1 MPKLSD
7 TMEEGTVLQW
17 LKADGDPVAKGEQ
30 IVEVETDKANMM
42 VEAPEAGILSIIAVE
57 GQSLPVGA
65 PIAAIGDAG
74 ALPAAPETAADAE
87 EQTNIPVG
95 DDGTGREIGL
105 EIGGRP
111 AAGSGEAAGAGDDGE
126 WGADAGEGERAGAA
140 REGEWDAAPES
151 PVLAEPASPPRE
163 RETGGRTK
171 SSPLARRLAA
181 EMGVDLQMVRGTG
194 PDGRIVRAD
203 IDAAARGDA
212 GARRAAAPPPAA
224 PAPTP
229 PPPPRPAPAAPTAAP
244 ATIAPGERV
253 PLTRLQKTIARRMV
267 ESATQAPHFY
277 LQRDIDVTDA
287 IALRRTLVDA
297 APEGEGPSLNDL
309 IVRAVAL
316 AAAER
321 PDAMAQ
327 FDGDAL
333 VIPSGVHVGVAVAVE
348 RGLLVPVVRDT
359 ATKGIARIAADV
371 RDLVK
376 RCRDGSIA
384 AAELEGSTISV
395 SNLGMFGVDRFS
407 AVVNPPEAA
416 ILAVGR
422 ATPKPVVR
430 DGQIVVRD
438 VMTLT
443 LSVDHRALY
452 GADAATFLGRVAEFL
467 ERPGAL
473 VL

>member
-1 MPKLSD
+1 MGFFLMPKLSD

-17 LKADGDPVAKGEQ
+17 LKADGDAVSKGEQ
-30 IVEVETDKANMM
+30 IVEIETDKANMM
-42 VEAPEAGILSIIAVE
+42 VEAPEAGILSIIAAE
-57 GQSLPVGA
+57 GDSLPVGA
-65 PIAAIGDAG
+65 PIAAIGEAG
-74 ALPAAPETAADAE
+74 SSPAPSPSAAAPEEAPGQAVAEQVVTDKDAPE
-87 EQTNIPVG
+87 EAPEQTNIPVG
-95 DDGTGREIGL
+95 DDGTGGEIGL
-105 EIGGRP
+105 EI
-111 AAGSGEAAGAGDDGE
+111 ASSGEWAAPPAPEPTPVASAAAPPSPPPAPAEGT
-126 WGADAGEGERAGAA
+126 GER
-140 REGEWDAAPES
+140 
-151 PVLAEPASPPRE
+151 V
-163 RETGGRTK
+163 K
-171 SSPLARRLAA
+171 SSPLARKLAA
-181 EMGVDLQMVRGTG
+181 EMGVDITLVRGTG
-194 PDGRIVRAD
+194 PDGRVVRAD
-203 IDAAARGDA
+203 IEAAARGEG
-212 GARRAAAPPPAA
+212 GAQRSAPTA

-229 PPPPRPAPAAPTAAP
+229 AAALPATPAAESPSTG
-244 ATIAPGERV
+244 TLAPGERV

-267 ESATQAPHFY
+267 ESTTQAPHFY

-287 IALRRTLVDA
+287 MVLRRTLVDA

-309 IVRAVAL
+309 IIRAVAL

-333 VIPSGVHVGVAVAVE
+333 VIPSGVHVGVAVAVD
-348 RGLLVPVVRDT
+348 RGLLVPVVRDA
-359 ATKGIARIAADV
+359 ATKGVARIAAEV

-376 RCRDGSIA
+376 RSRDGSVT

-395 SNLGMFGVDRFS
+395 SNLGMFGIDRFS

-430 DGQIVVRD
+430 DGEIVVRD
-438 VMTLT
+438 VLTVT

-452 GADAATFLGRVAEFL
+452 GADAATFLARVAELL

>member
-7 TMEEGTVLQW
+7 TMEEGTILQW
-17 LKADGDPVAKGEQ
+17 LKADGDLVAKGEQ

-42 VEAPEAGILSIIAVE
+42 VEAPEAGVLSIIAVE

-74 ALPAAPETAADAE
+74 ALPAASETHAAAGTE

-105 EIGGRP
+105 AIG
-111 AAGSGEAAGAGDDGE
+111 GEAAGAGDDGE
-126 WGADAGEGERAGAA
+126 WGAGAGEGERVEAA
-140 REGEWDAAPES
+140 REGERDAAPE
-151 PVLAEPASPPRE
+151 PAALAEPASPLRE
-163 RETGGRTK
+163 RETGARMK

-194 PDGRIVRAD
+194 PDGRIVRTD
-203 IDAAARGDA
+203 IEAAARGDA
-212 GARRAAAPPPAA
+212 GARRAAVPPPAA

-229 PPPPRPAPAAPTAAP
+229 PPPAAPVAPTAAP
-244 ATIAPGERV
+244 AAIAPGQRV

-267 ESATQAPHFY
+267 ESTTQAPHFY

-287 IALRRTLVDA
+287 IGLRRTLVDA

-333 VIPSGVHVGVAVAVE
+333 VIPGGVHVGVAVAVE
-348 RGLLVPVVRDT
+348 RGLLVPVVRDA

-395 SNLGMFGVDRFS
+395 SNLGMFGIDRFS

-430 DGQIVVRD
+430 DGEIVVRD

-452 GADAATFLGRVAEFL
+452 GADAATFLGRVAELL

>member
-7 TMEEGTVLQW
+7 TMEEGTILQW

-42 VEAPEAGILSIIAVE
+42 VEAPEAGVLSIIAVE

-74 ALPAAPETAADAE
+74 ALPAASETHATAGAE

-105 EIGGRP
+105 EIGG
-111 AAGSGEAAGAGDDGE
+111 EAAGAGDGGE
-126 WGADAGEGERAGAA
+126 WGAGAGEE
-140 REGEWDAAPES
+140 EWSAAPEPAALAEPAALS
-151 PVLAEPASPPRE
+151 EPAALAEPASPPRE
-163 RETGGRTK
+163 RETGARMK

-194 PDGRIVRAD
+194 PDGRIVRTD
-203 IDAAARGDA
+203 IEAAARGDA
-212 GARRAAAPPPAA
+212 GARRAAVPPPAA

-229 PPPPRPAPAAPTAAP
+229 PPPAAPVAPTAAP
-244 ATIAPGERV
+244 AAVAPGRRV

-267 ESATQAPHFY
+267 ESTTQAPHFY

-287 IALRRTLVDA
+287 IGLRRTLVDA

-333 VIPSGVHVGVAVAVE
+333 VIPGGVHVGVAVAVE
-348 RGLLVPVVRDT
+348 RGLLVPVVRDA

-371 RDLVK
+371 RDLVR

-395 SNLGMFGVDRFS
+395 SNLGMFGIDRFS

-430 DGQIVVRD
+430 DGGIVVRD

-452 GADAATFLGRVAEFL
+452 GADAATFLARVAELL

>member
-1 MPKLSD
+1 MGFFLMPKLSD
-7 TMEEGTVLQW
+7 TMEEGTVLRW
-17 LKADGDPVAKGEQ
+17 LKADGDAVAKGEQ

-42 VEAPEAGILSIIAVE
+42 VEAPEAGVLSIIAAE
-57 GQSLPVGA
+57 GDSLPVGA
-65 PIAAIGDAG
+65 PMAAIGESG
-74 ALPAAPETAADAE
+74 AAPPAPPAPETIPGEAP

-95 DDGTGREIGL
+95 DDGTGSEIGL
-105 EIGGRP
+105 EVTAS
-111 AAGSGEAAGAGDDGE
+111 AAPDHGE
-126 WGADAGEGERAGAA
+126 WAVPPPAPTPTPAPVAAAPAPPLSPSPPAIPTSGGER
-140 REGEWDAAPES
+140 
-151 PVLAEPASPPRE
+151 V
-163 RETGGRTK
+163 K
-171 SSPLARRLAA
+171 SSPLARKLAA
-181 EMGVDLQMVRGTG
+181 EMDVDLALVRGTG
-194 PDGRIVRAD
+194 PDGRVVRAD
-203 IDAAARGDA
+203 IEAAARGES
-212 GARRAAAPPPAA
+212 GATRSSPIPATPA

-229 PPPPRPAPAAPTAAP
+229 STPAPPI
-244 ATIAPGERV
+244 ATPGERV

-267 ESATQAPHFY
+267 ESTTQAPHFY

-287 IALRRTLVDA
+287 VALRRTLVDA

-309 IVRAVAL
+309 IIRAVAL

-333 VIPSGVHVGVAVAVE
+333 VIPSGVHVGVAVAVD
-348 RGLLVPVVRDT
+348 RGLLVPVVRDA
-359 ATKGIARIAADV
+359 ATKGVARIAGDV

-384 AAELEGSTISV
+384 ATELEGSTITV

-430 DGQIVVRD
+430 DGEIVVRD
-438 VMTLT
+438 ILTVT

-452 GADAATFLGRVAEFL
+452 GADAATFLARLAELL

>member
-17 LKADGDPVAKGEQ
+17 LKADGDLVAKGEQ

-42 VEAPEAGILSIIAVE
+42 VEAPEAGVLSIIAVE

-74 ALPAAPETAADAE
+74 ALPAASETGAAASAE

-105 EIGGRP
+105 EIGGR
-111 AAGSGEAAGAGDDGE
+111 AAGGGGEAAGAGDDGE
-126 WGADAGEGERAGAA
+126 RGADAGEGEWAGAA
-140 REGEWDAAPES
+140 HEGEWDAAPE
-151 PVLAEPASPPRE
+151 PPALAEPASPPRE
-163 RETGGRTK
+163 RETDARMK

-194 PDGRIVRAD
+194 PDGRIVRTD
-203 IDAAARGDA
+203 IEAAARGDA

-229 PPPPRPAPAAPTAAP
+229 PPPAAPVAPTAAP
-244 ATIAPGERV
+244 AAVAPGERV

-297 APEGEGPSLNDL
+297 APEG
-309 IVRAVAL
+309 R
-316 AAAER
+316 
-321 PDAMAQ
+321 
-327 FDGDAL
+327 
-333 VIPSGVHVGVAVAVE
+333 
-348 RGLLVPVVRDT
+348 
-359 ATKGIARIAADV
+359 
-371 RDLVK
+371 
-376 RCRDGSIA
+376 
-384 AAELEGSTISV
+384 
-395 SNLGMFGVDRFS
+395 
-407 AVVNPPEAA
+407 
-416 ILAVGR
+416 GR
-422 ATPKPVVR
+422 AST
-430 DGQIVVRD
+430 
-438 VMTLT
+438 T
-443 LSVDHRALY
+443 SSC
-452 GADAATFLGRVAEFL
+452 GRWPWPPPSARTRWRSSTAMRSSS
-467 ERPGAL
+467 RPACTWVWRWPSSGDCSFRW
-473 VL
+473 

>member
-1 MPKLSD
+1 MGFFLMPKLSD

-17 LKADGDPVAKGEQ
+17 LKAEGDQVARGEQ
-30 IVEVETDKANMM
+30 IVEIETDKANMM
-42 VEAPEAGILSIIAVE
+42 VEAPEGGILSIIAAE

-65 PIAAIGDAG
+65 PIAAIGEAG
-74 ALPAAPETAADAE
+74 AVAEAPPPPPAAEEET
-87 EQTNIPVG
+87 TNIPVG
-95 DDGTGREIGL
+95 DDGTGREIGM
-105 EIGGRP
+105 EIAP
-111 AAGSGEAAGAGDDGE
+111 EAPTVE
-126 WGADAGEGERAGAA
+126 EPS
-140 REGEWDAAPES
+140 AAPEEGAW
-151 PVLAEPASPPRE
+151 AEPSVPAPVEPPAAAPP
-163 RETGGRTK
+163 TPAPVVPAGDGGRVK

-181 EMGVDLQMVRGTG
+181 ELGIDLQTVRGSG
-194 PDGRIVRAD
+194 PEGRIVRSD
-203 IDAAARGDA
+203 VEAAARGEGA
-212 GARRAAAPPPAA
+212 ARRAEAPAPPAPAPAAAAAPRPAAPPP
-224 PAPTP
+224 PAPG
-229 PPPPRPAPAAPTAAP
+229 AV
-244 ATIAPGERV
+244 APGERI

-267 ESATQAPHFY
+267 ESTTHAPHFY

-309 IVRAVAL
+309 IVRAVAM

-327 FDGDAL
+327 FDGDAV
-333 VIPSGVHVGVAVAVE
+333 VIPSAVHVGVAVAVE
-348 RGLLVPVVRDT
+348 RGLLVPVVRDA
-359 ATKGIARIAADV
+359 ATKGVAQIAAEV
-371 RDLVK
+371 RDLVR
-376 RCRDGSIA
+376 RCRDGSIT

-422 ATPKPVVR
+422 AAQRPVVL
-430 DGQIVVRD
+430 DGAIVARD

-452 GADAATFLGRVAEFL
+452 GAEAATFLGRVAELL